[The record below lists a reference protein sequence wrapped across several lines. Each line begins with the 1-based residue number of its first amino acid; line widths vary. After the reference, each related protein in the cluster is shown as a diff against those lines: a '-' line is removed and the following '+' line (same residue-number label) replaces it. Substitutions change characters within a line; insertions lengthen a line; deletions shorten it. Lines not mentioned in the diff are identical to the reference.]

1 MKRWAA
7 LLVLASGCGSQQQ
20 PASADSHSSALPVN
34 VVLNATDVDFPV
46 EWLSQ
51 YGGKYSPMPE
61 DEQEQT
67 VAAIADAMGRYPT
80 ALLTSYLK
88 SVVTVGWMEFGGNRM
103 AGTNSDDTLYMANSG
118 DWAGYSDDFLRRT
131 FHHELSSILW
141 RQRPE
146 LLDESAWRA
155 VNKPTFRYSYEG
167 DQMYDSFDP
176 DTSYRREMHELGFLC
191 SYGRTSIEEDFNTF
205 AEGLFSGD
213 PAFWEAVDSYVS
225 VRKKCDLAIDFYSKL
240 HPQFSESF
248 FRSLVKK

>member
-1 MKRWAA
+1 VKRCAI
-7 LLVLASGCGSQQQ
+7 LLVLASGCRSEQ
-20 PASADSHSSALPVN
+20 PPQVGANSRHLPVA

-61 DEQEQT
+61 VEQEQT
-67 VAAIADAMGRYPT
+67 VAAIADAMGKYPS

-131 FHHELSSILW
+131 FHHELSSILL

-146 LLDESAWRA
+146 LMDERAWRA
-155 VNKPTFRYSYEG
+155 LNKPTFRYSYEG
-167 DQMYDSFDP
+167 DQMYDSFDA

-213 PAFWEAVDSYVS
+213 PAFWDAVDSYVS
-225 VRKKCDLAIDFYSKL
+225 VRKKCDLAFDFYSKL
-240 HPQFSESF
+240 DPQFSESF
-248 FRSLVKK
+248 FRGLVKK